1 MNDDNVDGGD
11 DDVDGGDDDVD
22 GAVEDVDEGV
32 EDQVGVKLR
41 GEGQDNLVPGCQ
53 VVGICHPNLMVVSSS
68 TSSPS
73 SYHIILIFFT
83 ATNMFTDQEPCSRVC
98 YSWTQLQCWLRSD
111 QSRILASLAIG
122 FHGCTCHDM
131 TILES
136 IFWELLKIII

>member
-1 MNDDNVDGGD
+1 MIINIVTKMIQLFKLSPVNCTGMLVKMIDDNVDGGD

-22 GAVEDVDEGV
+22 GAVEDVDGGV

-83 ATNMFTDQEPCSRVC
+83 ATNMFTDQEPCSREC
-98 YSWTQLQCWLRSD
+98 YS
-111 QSRILASLAIG
+111 
-122 FHGCTCHDM
+122 
-131 TILES
+131 
-136 IFWELLKIII
+136 